1 MTSLTSKDAR
11 YTLIRGCS
19 LMRNRR
25 SGTGYFLGTV
35 RRVVAVTSVHQ
46 RTALQELAL
55 GMDSTSHLSPEVADE
70 IALFVQE
77 LESRGFLNRN
87 QNVSISP
94 QRFFDHISEHDIAA
108 RHLADRAEPELAQS
122 EWVDGAS
129 DRGSSTVIARSLY
142 PIVLS
147 GKSRV
152 ITLLYSILLASGVS
166 RVRFADRHH
175 RPVIESTDVG
185 FGAIEHSTLG
195 SNYYDVTER
204 ARRDLS
210 LFPIDSSA
218 RHDFDTSRPSLIV
231 HYGDCEPEDLVLWS
245 NQRMPHFVIHQ
256 PIGDEV
262 VAGPLV
268 IPGETPCVRCLSLY
282 EIDNFG
288 YTRLERISI
297 NSVNEL
303 PTATAHY
310 VAAIT
315 AAQILHFIDRMS
327 EPEDFSSSRNT
338 GIGEVAYI
346 NFQRLTEPQVVAIA
360 RHPLCGCDR

>member
-1 MTSLTSKDAR
+1 
-11 YTLIRGCS
+11 
-19 LMRNRR
+19 
-25 SGTGYFLGTV
+25 
-35 RRVVAVTSVHQ
+35 
-46 RTALQELAL
+46 
-55 GMDSTSHLSPEVADE
+55 
-70 IALFVQE
+70 
-77 LESRGFLNRN
+77 
-87 QNVSISP
+87 
-94 QRFFDHISEHDIAA
+94 
-108 RHLADRAEPELAQS
+108 
-122 EWVDGAS
+122 
-129 DRGSSTVIARSLY
+129 
-142 PIVLS
+142 
-147 GKSRV
+147 
-152 ITLLYSILLASGVS
+152 
-166 RVRFADRHH
+166 
-175 RPVIESTDVG
+175 
-185 FGAIEHSTLG
+185 
-195 SNYYDVTER
+195 
-204 ARRDLS
+204 
-210 LFPIDSSA
+210 
-218 RHDFDTSRPSLIV
+218 
-231 HYGDCEPEDLVLWS
+231 
-245 NQRMPHFVIHQ
+245 MPHFVIHQ

-327 EPEDFSSSRNT
+327 DPEDFSSSRNT